1 MEKQKR
7 VHYFNGQ
14 LLSAADL
21 QAEQDY
27 HRDTR
32 RRNNLVFHG
41 AGVVSGLKVS
51 LGKDGSGPQVTV
63 APGHAV
69 DPRGNLISLCEPLQV
84 TLPAPKAALLV
95 KIRYTESLTDPLPST
110 GNNTDD
116 ETQFSRVEEG
126 AEVVLVAATDT
137 AATSITPR
145 ARTTMPEEAVV
156 LARLLP
162 ARSGWRLD
170 RTFKVCRSS

>member
-1 MEKQKR
+1 MDKQKR

-14 LLSAADL
+14 FLSAADL

-51 LGKDGSGPQVTV
+51 LGKDDSGPSVTV

-69 DPRGNLISLCEPLQV
+69 DPRGNVISLCDPLLV
-84 TLPAPKAALLV
+84 ALPAPKAALLV
-95 KIRYTESLTDPLPST
+95 KLRYSEVLTDPVPST
-110 GNNTDD
+110 GSDTGD

-137 AATSITPR
+137 AATSRTSRVR
-145 ARTTMPEEAVV
+145 AAMPEDAVV
-156 LARLLP
+156 LARLVP
-162 ARSGWRLD
+162 TRSGWRLD
-170 RTFKVCRSS
+170 RAFKACRSS

>member
-7 VHYFNGQ
+7 VHYFNGRF
-14 LLSAADL
+14 LSAEDL

-27 HRDTR
+27 HRDTQR
-32 RRNNLVFHG
+32 RHNLILHG

-51 LGKDGSGPQVTV
+51 LSKDGRGPSVTV

-69 DPRGNLISLCEPLQV
+69 DPRGNLINLCEPLAV
-84 TLPAPKAALLV
+84 ALPTPKVALLV
-95 KIRYTESLTDPLPST
+95 KLRHSEVLTDPVPST
-110 GNNTDD
+110 GSDAGN

-137 AATSITPR
+137 AATSKAAR
-145 ARTTMPEEAVV
+145 ARAAAPEASVV
-156 LARLLP
+156 LARLIP
-162 ARSGWRLD
+162 TRSGWRLD
-170 RTFKVCRSS
+170 RTLKVCRSS